1 MKKENYWQIG
11 SVCFIVIIFILFAV
25 TTKLKEDKK
34 TERVQSESTLNSS
47 HSSNKKELKSTDSVA
62 ELKKEPRATPELN
75 QELLT
80 RARIGTTESIQ
91 KLIED
96 GADLTTINEK
106 GASTLL
112 IATQENNIATAK
124 ALLEAGADVNQQDQL
139 QDSPFLYA
147 GAEGRFEILTLMLD
161 KKPNYNLLNRYGGT
175 ALIPAAEKGHVD
187 NVRLLLEKTPI
198 DVNHINQSGWTALLE
213 AIVLSDGGE
222 TQQEIIQLLLEH
234 GADPN
239 KKDSRGISPLT
250 YAKQKGYGRIAT
262 MLVEYGGQE

>member
-1 MKKENYWQIG
+1 MKKENYRQIG
-11 SVCFIVIIFILFAV
+11 IACFIVIILLMI

-34 TERVQSESTLNSS
+34 IERVQSESTLNSS
-47 HSSNKKELKSTDSVA
+47 HSSNKKELKSTDSVS
-62 ELKKEPRATPELN
+62 ELKKESRATPELN

-80 RARIGTTESIQ
+80 RARIGTAESIQ

-106 GASTLL
+106 GASALL
-112 IATQENNIATAK
+112 IATQENNIATAT

>member
-1 MKKENYWQIG
+1 MKKENYRQIG
-11 SVCFIVIIFILFAV
+11 IACFIVIILLTI

-106 GASTLL
+106 GASALL
-112 IATQENNIATAK
+112 IATQENNIATAT

-147 GAEGRFEILTLMLD
+147 GAEGRFEILALMLD

>member
-1 MKKENYWQIG
+1 MKKENYRQIG
-11 SVCFIVIIFILFAV
+11 IACFIVIILLTI

-34 TERVQSESTLNSS
+34 TESLQSEITLNSS
-47 HSSNKKELKSTDSVA
+47 HSSNKKELKSTDSVV

-106 GASTLL
+106 GASALL
-112 IATQENNIATAK
+112 IATQENNIATAT

>member
-1 MKKENYWQIG
+1 MKKENYRQIG
-11 SVCFIVIIFILFAV
+11 IACFIVIILLTI

-106 GASTLL
+106 GASALL

-124 ALLEAGADVNQQDQL
+124 ALLEAGADLNQQDQL

>member
-47 HSSNKKELKSTDSVA
+47 HSSNKKELKSNDSVA

-106 GASTLL
+106 GASALL
-112 IATQENNIATAK
+112 IATQENNIATAT